1 MKIKK
6 ALKAQGGF
14 TLIEMLI
21 VVAIIAILVAVSIPM
36 VNSNLDK
43 ARNSTDQANIRAA
56 KAAAALEYMNENTTI
71 LKFVSTDADDKT
83 IDVYYNA
90 ATGKVVA
97 ESEKSSI
104 TAYGKSSSALTGV
117 TGTPQGGII
126 KLTVKKDGTITP
138 AWEGTTPPAGTG

>member
-21 VVAIIAILVAVSIPM
+21 VVAIIAILVAVSIPL

-56 KAAAALEYMNENTTI
+56 KAAAALEYMDENSTLLNFESATETT
-71 LKFVSTDADDKT
+71 
-83 IDVYYNA
+83 VYYNA
-90 ATGKVVA
+90 ATGKVA
-97 ESEKSSI
+97 KEKAGISK
-104 TAYGKSSSALTGV
+104 YGKSSAAVEGASNA
-117 TGTPQGGII
+117 PKDSII

-138 AWEGTTPPAGTG
+138 EWESAEATSSPTGS